1 MTSPFLPY
9 FPPHLTFHYPTALYD
24 GAAETIRLQNCN
36 AASASSK
43 NHQGQHAYDL
53 KGSDISLYAREEVNF
68 GRSPECNY
76 MIVNTLVSKHHFRIY
91 SIVYEDTSSDEL
103 ASDTDTHEPLIFC
116 EDLESRNGTFV
127 NGNLIGKFGN
137 ERIGYLLS
145 NDDVIEIR
153 PHWTFR
159 FMQRGTQAPLPLPWR
174 AQAKYFASSY
184 KISERSIG
192 SGCTGTVYLAKDL
205 STSKQLACKIIN
217 RSLALEA
224 FLPSAVSAADP
235 EGVPGAS
242 VRSSKVM
249 REIEI
254 LSQLSHPNVINLKQT
269 FISDCTIYMFLELAT
284 AGDLFSYLETHDGFL
299 DDAHSRAVT
308 RQIAIAVDY
317 IHSKGIAHR
326 DIKPENILVT
336 RRDIGHRV
344 VLTDFG
350 FAIKVDHR
358 ASRMKSKL
366 GTTYYSAPEIMTVEE
381 TEEGYTI
388 AADMYSLGVVTLC
401 TLVGSHILPTNGLPS
416 PISTGIQEH
425 FNACRDDSAESLW
438 GGLSSLAKSYICG
451 LLHSDPVKRYDSRAA
466 LAHSWYTHPRG
477 HDPEEAENLYKR
489 SIKFWQPREPKVDGI
504 KYLPNYMPDHAGTGS
519 QKHSMKLRY
528 ASSSP
533 YFNMRRHNEQKT
545 PSHREHVL
553 AVLAEHGSQFIS
565 DNLTDREKSKTVADS
580 TRLKTDAQPTSKI
593 VRANDLFGAEHN
605 ILPSRTSNLQRL
617 AEGLSKRPMPLVPE
631 TGEPSTSNK
640 RPRTPSCNLQDSP
653 IAKRTI
659 THGTDMGT
667 ARQLKKGYGRTAK
680 SA

>member
-1 MTSPFLPY
+1 M
-9 FPPHLTFHYPTALYD
+9 
-24 GAAETIRLQNCN
+24 RLQNCN
-36 AASASSK
+36 AASAGSK
-43 NHQGQHAYDL
+43 NHQNQYAYDL
-53 KGSDISLYAREEVNF
+53 KDSHISLYASEEVSF
-68 GRSPECNY
+68 GRSRECNY
-76 MIVNTLVSKHHFRIY
+76 MIDDTLVSKHHFRIY
-91 SIVYEDTSSDEL
+91 SIVYEDTSSDDL

-145 NDDVIEIR
+145 NGDVIEIR

-159 FMQRGTQAPLPLPWR
+159 FIQQGPQAPLPLPWR
-174 AQAKYFASSY
+174 AQAKYFANSY
-184 KISERSIG
+184 KISKRSIG

-224 FLPSAVSAADP
+224 FLPSNISAADP
-235 EGVPGAS
+235 EVAPGAS
-242 VRSSKVM
+242 VRSRKVM

-254 LSQLSHPNVINLKQT
+254 LSQLSHPNVIDLKQT
-269 FISDCTIYMFLELAT
+269 FISDCTIYMFLELAA

-350 FAIKVDHR
+350 FAIKVDNR

-381 TEEGYTI
+381 TEEGYTM

-401 TLVGSHILPTNGLPS
+401 TLVGSHILPKNGIPS

-425 FNACRDDSAESLW
+425 FNVCRDDSAESLW
-438 GGLSSLAKSYICG
+438 KNLSSLAKSYICG
-451 LLHSDPVKRYDSRAA
+451 LLYSDPVKRYDSRAA

-489 SIKFWQPREPKVDGI
+489 SIKFWQPREPKVDDI
-504 KYLPNYMPDHAGTGS
+504 KDLPDYMPGHAGTVS
-519 QKHSMKLRY
+519 QKHSMKLRD

-533 YFNMRRHNEQKT
+533 YFNIRRHIEQKT
-545 PSHREHVL
+545 PSQREHVL
-553 AVLAEHGSQFIS
+553 AVLAEQGSLFMS
-565 DNLTDREKSKTVADS
+565 DNLADREKSKTFADS
-580 TRLKTDAQPTSKI
+580 TRLKTVAQPPI
-593 VRANDLFGAEHN
+593 RAVSGNDLFGTEHN
-605 ILPSRTSNLQRL
+605 TLPSGTSNPQRL
-617 AEGLSKRPMPLVPE
+617 AEGVPKPMALVQE
-631 TGEPSTSNK
+631 TGELSISNK
-640 RPRTPSCNLQDSP
+640 RPRTPSWNLQDLL
-653 IAKRTI
+653 ITKRTI

-667 ARQLKKGYGRTAK
+667 SRQLEKGKRRTAK